1 MRRLLAVVAF
11 AVMIVPLLPADA
23 AQAQRQQRTSSQQSR
38 QKAKRIR
45 EECHGPL
52 TRYGALQ
59 LRLQRHQFEDW
70 NIGVQFANRLS
81 SDHVIGG
88 ADVM

>member
-38 QKAKRIR
+38 QTYVPAPAPPT
-45 EECHGPL
+45 GPPWAGPNQCWMDL
-52 TRYGALQ
+52 GYG
-59 LRLQRHQFEDW
+59 RWESCDR
-70 NIGVQFANRLS
+70 
-81 SDHVIGG
+81 
-88 ADVM
+88 